1 MLKNDLM
8 KEKNEYII
16 SRDDVQMDR
25 LTLND
30 IKVQCFDRKAFSND
44 VKNLGIHIKRNLKK
58 IGTQDVEG
66 TLETHI
72 EIRKDDIT
80 CVEMDLI
87 HIGNFHTLKEMT
99 EEEFIHRVY
108 VQMVPQIFPYIRSA
122 VSGLSAMMGIPPLVL
137 PTMDILRSIKVNEK
151 V

>member
-66 TLETHI
+66 T
-72 EIRKDDIT
+72 

-87 HIGNFHTLKEMT
+87 HIGNFHALKEMT

>member
-1 MLKNDLM
+1 M

-87 HIGNFHTLKEMT
+87 HIGNFHALKEMT

>member
-1 MLKNDLM
+1 M